1 VFPVLS
7 ICNRIS
13 IRTFAAS
20 LRLSYNLPLAITLK
34 MTDIRFHNT
43 LSNRLEPLQPLHN
56 GEVRIYSC
64 GPTVYDFAHIGNF
77 RTFVFQDVLRRFLL
91 SRGLRVLQVMNLTDV
106 DDRIIQNA
114 AAAGVSIREYTE
126 KYVQAFMEDMNAL
139 HLQQPEETVRA
150 TDHIEDMVALISRL
164 QEKGLTY
171 PSEGSI
177 YYRIAKFPAYG
188 KLSKIDLG
196 GMKAG
201 ARVDNDRYEKD
212 DARDFALWKAPKP
225 GEHFWETSIGPGRPG
240 WHIEC
245 AAMAMKYLGETLDIH
260 TGGIDLAFPHHENE
274 IAESEPATG
283 KPFVKIWLHAEHL
296 IVDGEKMS
304 KSLGN
309 FFTLRDLFAKGAKPS
324 SIRYLLLS
332 VPYRRQLNF
341 IADSLTQAANS
352 VERLR
357 NFAARL
363 KTEQFAAGSNPQ
375 MAKRAEKALA
385 DFDAGLADD
394 LNTAF
399 SLAAIFDL
407 VRDVNTAMD
416 RGEFLQQDAPILVAA
431 MEKFD
436 AILAVLADD
445 DDERLR
451 ELGFGSGP
459 ARLSSEKVEQ
469 LIEERNAAKKRR
481 DFKRSDEIR
490 QELLNSGII
499 VEDTRDGTVRW
510 KYK

>member
-1 VFPVLS
+1 
-7 ICNRIS
+7 
-13 IRTFAAS
+13 
-20 LRLSYNLPLAITLK
+20 
-34 MTDIRFHNT
+34 
-43 LSNRLEPLQPLHN
+43 
-56 GEVRIYSC
+56 
-64 GPTVYDFAHIGNF
+64 
-77 RTFVFQDVLRRFLL
+77 
-91 SRGLRVLQVMNLTDV
+91 
-106 DDRIIQNA
+106 
-114 AAAGVSIREYTE
+114 
-126 KYVQAFMEDMNAL
+126 
-139 HLQQPEETVRA
+139 
-150 TDHIEDMVALISRL
+150 
-164 QEKGLTY
+164 
-171 PSEGSI
+171 
-177 YYRIAKFPAYG
+177 
-188 KLSKIDLG
+188 
-196 GMKAG
+196 
-201 ARVDNDRYEKD
+201 VDNDRYEKD

-309 FFTLRDLFAKGAKPS
+309 FFTLRDLFAKGSKPS

-341 IADSLTQAANS
+341 TADSLTQAANS

-357 NFAARL
+357 NFASRL
-363 KTEQFAAGSNPQ
+363 KTEQFAAGSHPQ
-375 MAKRAEKALA
+375 IAKRAAKALA

-407 VRDVNTAMD
+407 VRDINTAMD
-416 RGEFLQQDAPILVAA
+416 RGEFLQQDAPIVVSAL
-431 MEKFD
+431 EKFD

-445 DDERLR
+445 DDEKLR
-451 ELGFGSGP
+451 DLGFGPQQSRWTP
-459 ARLSSEKVEQ
+459 EKIEQ
-469 LIEERNAAKKRR
+469 LIAERNAAKKRR

-499 VEDTRDGTVRW
+499 VEDTRDGSVRW